1 MNKKTIVAIDDEEHI
16 LELMKYNLEI
26 NGFRVY
32 TYMSVEEFVE
42 SINNKNSSNL
52 DVNLI
57 LLDIMLPGMDGITA
71 LSTFKDNEKLKNIPV
86 LLVSA
91 KSEEIDKILGLELGA
106 DDYIT
111 KPFSV
116 RELVARVKV
125 AIRISQ
131 KYEVSSKMDNEDKF
145 ISYNE
150 LKLDVE
156 SHTLMYKENKIEL
169 SYKEFEILKL
179 LMINKGKVLTREMI
193 LDKVWGYDYYGETR
207 TVDVHIRYLRSKLE
221 CYKIG
226 EYIETVRG
234 VGYKFVKE

>member
-16 LELMKYNLEI
+16 LELIKYNLEA
-26 NGFRVY
+26 NGFKVLTY
-32 TYMSVEEFVE
+32 TSVEEFQDDV
-42 SINNKNSSNL
+42 KNI
-52 DVNLI
+52 DIDLI

-71 LSTFKDNEKLKNIPV
+71 LNLFKKSDKLKDVPV

-91 KSEEIDKILGLELGA
+91 KAEEIDKILGLELGA

-125 AIRISQ
+125 GLRRAQSFTQISEENNQ
-131 KYEVSSKMDNEDKF
+131 NKF
-145 ISYNE
+145 LTYKE
-150 LKLDVE
+150 LKLDIE
-156 SHTLMYKENKIEL
+156 SHILTYKDEKIEL
-169 SYKEFEILKL
+169 TYKEFEILRL
-179 LMINKGKVLTREMI
+179 LMMNRGKVLTREVI

-207 TVDVHIRYLRSKLE
+207 TVDVHIRYLRAKLE
-221 CYKIG
+221 SYEIG

>member
-16 LELMKYNLEI
+16 LELIKYNLEA
-26 NGFRVY
+26 NGFKVL
-32 TYMSVEEFVE
+32 TYISVEEFQDEVQN
-42 SINNKNSSNL
+42 I
-52 DVNLI
+52 DIDLI

-71 LSTFKDNEKLKNIPV
+71 LNLFKKSDKLKDVPV

-91 KSEEIDKILGLELGA
+91 KAEEIDKILGLELGA

-125 AIRISQ
+125 GLRRSQSFTQISEENNQ
-131 KYEVSSKMDNEDKF
+131 NKF
-145 ISYNE
+145 LTYKE
-150 LKLDVE
+150 LKLDIE
-156 SHTLMYKENKIEL
+156 SHILTYKDEKIEL
-169 SYKEFEILKL
+169 TYKEFEILRL
-179 LMINKGKVLTREMI
+179 LMMNRGKVLTREVI

-207 TVDVHIRYLRSKLE
+207 TVDVHIRYLRAKLE
-221 CYKIG
+221 SYEIG

>member
-1 MNKKTIVAIDDEEHI
+1 MNKKTVVAIDDEEHI
-16 LELMKYNLEI
+16 LELIRYNLEA
-26 NGFRVY
+26 NGFDVITY
-32 TYMSVEEFVE
+32 TSVEDFQKE
-42 SINNKNSSNL
+42 SDNISI
-52 DVNLI
+52 DLI

-71 LSTFKDNEKLKNIPV
+71 LNLFKRNENLKDIPI

-125 AIRISQ
+125 GIRRSEKNAPEIKS
-131 KYEVSSKMDNEDKF
+131 EDENNF
-145 ISYNE
+145 ISHKE
-150 LKLDVE
+150 LKLDIE
-156 SHTLMYKENKIEL
+156 SHILTYKNDKIEL
-169 SYKEFEILKL
+169 TYKEFEILRL
-179 LMINKGKVLTREMI
+179 LLTNKGKVMTREVI

-221 CYKIG
+221 EYG
-226 EYIETVRG
+226 VGDYIETVRG
-234 VGYKFVKE
+234 VGYKFTKE